1 MSILLAVAII
11 TVVTAGNNY
20 MKEQQFR
27 KLSEVAAK
35 KYVNVTRNGQV
46 SNMSVYELLVGD
58 IVQIETGEILSVDG
72 IAIKAN
78 RLEIDESSM
87 TGESVT
93 IKKEAFEEGTNKN
106 CFLVSGTKVLVGTG
120 MMLVLCVGKNTQENI
135 LKAKLQ
141 QDDDLTPLQ

>member
-1 MSILLAVAII
+1 M
-11 TVVTAGNNY
+11 VTAGNNY

-78 RLEIDESSM
+78 RLEID
-87 TGESVT
+87 
-93 IKKEAFEEGTNKN
+93 
-106 CFLVSGTKVLVGTG
+106 
-120 MMLVLCVGKNTQENI
+120 
-135 LKAKLQ
+135 
-141 QDDDLTPLQ
+141 